1 MDKIIVTINRE
12 FCSGGNYIGKKL
24 SEKLGIPFYDKEL
37 VNLAAKEAGYAEATF
52 EKVDEV
58 ATNSLLYSLIMG
70 VHNSTQTG
78 LLPDNDKLFAIQADI
93 IRKAVE
99 KGSAIVLGRCSNYI
113 LREEKNIVRVF
124 LKGDMET
131 KVARYNEIYG
141 TPEKDSVETTLEKRD
156 KKRSSYFKFYTGN
169 RWDDINNYDLV
180 INTSKIGFDNAV
192 DVIIDY
198 INKMNK

>member
-1 MDKIIVTINRE
+1 MDKIIITINRE
-12 FCSGGNYIGKKL
+12 FCSGGNYVGKQL
-24 SEKLGIPFYDKEL
+24 AEKLGVPFYDKEL

-78 LLPDNDKLFAIQADI
+78 ILPDNDKLFAIQADI
-93 IRKAVE
+93 IRKSAE
-99 KGSAIVLGRCSNYI
+99 KGSAVILGRCSNYI
-113 LREEKNIVRVF
+113 LREEKKLLRVF
-124 LKGDMET
+124 LKGDMEHR
-131 KVARYNEIYG
+131 VARYEKVYG
-141 TPEKDSVETTLEKRD
+141 KPEKDSIETILEKKD
-156 KKRSSYFKFYTGN
+156 KKRASYYKFYTGN

-180 INTSKIGFDNAV
+180 INTSKIGFDKAT

-198 INKMNK
+198 INKMN